1 MDESET
7 VPRRDAIAGLSL
19 IAILLLSLAGTIFYR
34 IVTPP
39 PRRKIP
45 PDIATLLAPPA
56 YSTLEATNSGDTF
69 DTEPSRLSHQEEDVR
84 PATHAVERL
93 ANPREVDNRP
103 RFIAPADR

>member
-1 MDESET
+1 MDERET
-7 VPRRDAIAGLSL
+7 VRRRDAIAGLSL
-19 IAILLLSLAGTIFYR
+19 IALLLVSLAGTIFYR

-39 PRRKIP
+39 PPRRIP

-56 YSTLEATNSGDTF
+56 GASPAESSTGDTF
-69 DTEPSRLSHQEEDVR
+69 AEPSRSSNEDKNVR
-84 PATHAVERL
+84 PATHAVEPL